1 MLLHVLA
8 RYINLVIEFVP
19 LYVYINLVMVLN
31 LIEAVSW
38 PMVAEYPLKI
48 RPGKFLHRKSGYF
61 EVLSL
66 IDLLAS
72 TNLLHTMV
80 WTCVDTRWASG
91 CGQQPCVCC

>member
-1 MLLHVLA
+1 
-8 RYINLVIEFVP
+8 
-19 LYVYINLVMVLN
+19 MVLN
-31 LIEAVSW
+31 LIEAVNW

-72 TNLLHTMV
+72 TNLLNT
-80 WTCVDTRWASG
+80 TSTLYFKYAKKPYG
-91 CGQQPCVCC
+91 KK

>member
-1 MLLHVLA
+1 MSRFVLLHVLA

-31 LIEAVSW
+31 LIEAVNW

-61 EVLSL
+61 ELTAHYKYFVLQ
-66 IDLLAS
+66 
-72 TNLLHTMV
+72 V
-80 WTCVDTRWASG
+80 R
-91 CGQQPCVCC
+91 